1 MRKKWFRQ
9 SEKRDKSAENQRLA
23 LLSKELGVAMMM
35 VLVNDYGFS
44 QDEADIALGKVL
56 TQAQTNRK
64 MITTNAVMAVYDA
77 QNKKN
82 DP

>member
-1 MRKKWFRQ
+1 MKKKWFRQ
-9 SEKRDKSAENQRLA
+9 SEKRDKSAEDQRLA
-23 LLSKELGVAMMM
+23 LLARELGTAMMI

-56 TQAQTNRK
+56 AQAQANRE